1 MIIRQAFTLLRQN
14 PFFSVVSIIGTAVSI
29 AFAMVVYMVY
39 DIQTANIRPESHRD
53 RMVYSSYGY
62 SYRKADHSN
71 ANTGMSYQAAS
82 RVLKIC
88 LVRNLLLIP
97 VISPWSIVGFH
108 RRKVVAARSVVSI

>member
-1 MIIRQAFTLLRQN
+1 MTNSVVFLEKIYLMIIRQSFTLLRQN

-71 ANTGMSYQAAS
+71 ANTLS
-82 RVLKIC
+82 
-88 LVRNLLLIP
+88 LIH
-97 VISPWSIVGFH
+97 I
-108 RRKVVAARSVVSI
+108 

>member
-71 ANTGMSYQAAS
+71 ANTGMSYQAAMIRPYS
-82 RVLKIC
+82 AEYWVMNIRRPIWMVLSSV
-88 LVRNLLLIP
+88 LVR
-97 VISPWSIVGFH
+97 
-108 RRKVVAARSVVSI
+108 